1 MLPKYSILLAIIIL
15 IMKIKSSCGKGPHH
29 PRGSHIIKRETRK
42 QEFNEHLN
50 HKDEK

>member
-1 MLPKYSILLAIIIL
+1 MWLKHCILVAIIIV
-15 IMKIKSSCGKGPHH
+15 IMEIKLSKCKGPHH

-50 HKDEK
+50 HKDQE